1 MKSIKLTFAL
11 LALAMVTTLIS
22 CKNTK
27 EVEYTEPIDIEVS
40 LYKGKYFNAET
51 GFYRVGD
58 RLNMSLD
65 RKETRRGTQYM
76 LYLAKD
82 IDALAEYTETP
93 PKPARVWIDF
103 TDGSSE
109 FFEHNVYISNRGF
122 ESLLIFIEPAI
133 YDGKRIKEIIVREIR
148 EDGGENRSWV
158 LEINA
163 EHSIGKV
170 LNDMLEAV
178 NEFKETQEKYK

>member
-11 LALAMVTTLIS
+11 LVLAMVTTLIS

-40 LYKGKYFNAET
+40 LYEGKYINAQTEN
-51 GFYRVGD
+51 YKAGD
-58 RLNMSLD
+58 SLNMSLK
-65 RKETRRGTQYM
+65 RNSYGYG
-76 LYLAKD
+76 
-82 IDALAEYTETP
+82 AEYKLYIGREIDMNAEETLRP
-93 PKPARVWIDF
+93 SQVWIYF
-103 TDGSSE
+103 ADGSIDY
-109 FFEHNVYISNRGF
+109 FDDKVFISDKGF
-122 ESLLIFIEPAI
+122 SALILKIEPAI
-133 YDGKRIKEIIVREIR
+133 YVGKRIKEIRVQEMYKG
-148 EDGGENRSWV
+148 EDRNWV

-170 LNDMLEAV
+170 LKDMLEAV